1 MAIEWN
7 KLIAISSV
15 RVFILKLME
24 LHLKVVLV
32 RICGVLFGFH
42 VFLVVSLKSLVILNI
57 YREREFELRFSVCVS
72 KHGILAAQNSNTHY
86 YMVIPKKKTPMVLSS
101 SKDQISINNTMT
113 INNFTR

>member
-57 YREREFELRFSVCVS
+57 YIERGSLSCVS
-72 KHGILAAQNSNTHY
+72 LFVSVSTEFWLHKIQ
-86 YMVIPKKKTPMVLSS
+86 IP
-101 SKDQISINNTMT
+101 IT
-113 INNFTR
+113 IW